1 MGALRIRKNDI
12 VKVRTGTSRGH
23 QGRVLEVYPEEQRVL
38 VEGAAFVWK
47 HMRKSQEYP
56 KGARI
61 KKERP
66 LPVSIVQVVC
76 QSCNKPT
83 KVTVKHVEGASRVR
97 ICRLCK
103 QGVSPQG

>member
-1 MGALRIRKNDI
+1 MKLRIKKNDV
-12 VKVRTGTSRGH
+12 VKVRSGESAGH
-23 QGRVLEVYPEEQRVL
+23 QGRVLAVFPDDRRAL
-38 VEGAAFVWK
+38 VEGANFVWK
-47 HMRKSQEYP
+47 HMRKSQEHP

-61 KKERP
+61 KKEMP
-66 LPVSIVQVVC
+66 LPLAVLRVVC

-83 KVTVKHVEGASRVR
+83 RVTVRRTEKAGRLR